1 MAWVPYFILSYIT
14 LGLQIGLRGYF
25 EIGQAWPNLVLL
37 VVVFI
42 AVNAPREA
50 ALLGC
55 FMLGVM
61 QDLATQ
67 QTLGLFSLSYGLVAM
82 FTVSTQQVVYR
93 EHPLTHF
100 TLALVGSIMTSV
112 VLFIH
117 GWIHPPRPSPMA
129 MFYSA
134 LYTAVLAPIVLGV
147 LQRLRRAFSFQ
158 PPRRKIRL

>member
-1 MAWVPYFILSYIT
+1 MAWIPYFILAYLT

-37 VVVFI
+37 VAIFI

-67 QTLGLFSLSYGLVAM
+67 QTLGLFAFSYGLVAM

-100 TLALVGSIMTSV
+100 TLALVGSILTSL
-112 VLFIH
+112 VLVIH
-117 GWIHPPRPSPMA
+117 GWIYQGRPSMMA

-134 LYTAVLAPIVLGV
+134 LYTAVLAPVVLGV
-147 LQRLRRAFSFQ
+147 LQRMRRAFSFQ